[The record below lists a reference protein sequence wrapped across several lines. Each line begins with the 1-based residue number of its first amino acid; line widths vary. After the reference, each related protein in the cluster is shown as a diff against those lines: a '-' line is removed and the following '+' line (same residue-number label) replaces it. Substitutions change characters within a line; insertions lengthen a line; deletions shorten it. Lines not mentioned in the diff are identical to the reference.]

1 MLSDSMYAL
10 EGYKR
15 VYMPRKG
22 YVDVSTAYPK
32 GIPSGMGRP
41 SGGAVL
47 LARIARGDVT
57 GFSPAE
63 VAYAVEIND
72 PRNTPLGHA
81 IGTSSF
87 RFPGIIPAAFTTGS
101 SGERAALSAAHEARV
116 RGTVPALTA
125 GSIAAARSGA
135 VSFGGAGTGLAAGGT
150 ALARG
155 GPAVG
160 TIPGGGLG
168 LGSIGASL
176 TSTGTGIVNIVK
188 QYIPLATK
196 VVLAV
201 IVIKI
206 VLWLVRGRRK

>member
-1 MLSDSMYAL
+1 MISDNMYAL

-32 GIPSGMGRP
+32 GVPRSMGRAGG
-41 SGGAVL
+41 SGVL

-63 VAYAVEIND
+63 VAYAIELND

-87 RFPGIIPAAFTTGS
+87 RFPGIIPASFTTGS
-101 SGERAALSAAHEARV
+101 SAQRAALSAAYETRV
-116 RGTVPALTA
+116 RGTIPALTA
-125 GSIAAARSGA
+125 GSIAAARTGA
-135 VSFGGAGTGLAAGGT
+135 LSFGTAATGLAAGGS

-155 GPAVG
+155 GPSVG
-160 TIPGGGLG
+160 TIPGGGLAG
-168 LGSIGASL
+168 IGESL
-176 TSTGTGIVNIVK
+176 TSTGAGITNMVK

-196 VVLAV
+196 VILAV

-206 VLWLVRGRRK
+206 VLWLVIGRKK